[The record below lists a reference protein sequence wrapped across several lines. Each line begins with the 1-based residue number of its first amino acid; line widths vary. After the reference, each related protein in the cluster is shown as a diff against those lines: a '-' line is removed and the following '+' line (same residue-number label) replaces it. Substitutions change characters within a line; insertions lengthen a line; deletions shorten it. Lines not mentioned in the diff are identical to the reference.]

1 MESRIIVA
9 FLLKIRVLI
18 SVCDFVNS
26 LLQIAYSSNN
36 LINLY
41 SATHKYKPDTN
52 YRMEITQK
60 KIEELA
66 PNADAAKNGRDLVK
80 KSKFANLKISSEKN
94 LIWGECAGSG
104 KNPYYC
110 SADYIEENNPVF
122 RCNCPSRQFPC
133 KHAIGLLYAYE
144 ANSAAFSVSDV
155 PEDIL
160 SKREKI
166 EKKQEKKEQEKE
178 SIKEKAEK
186 PKKVNKAAFVKK
198 IDAQIAGIDIAGKIL
213 KDIVQTG
220 LSSVDA
226 KISRTLQAQVKELG
240 NYYIGGIQT
249 AFNNLLLELGNVE
262 NEEYTQVIDQ
272 INFISAL
279 LKKSIDYLNKRKEDP
294 EGNPELDSAI
304 EEQIGY
310 VWKLIELMQYGLYE
324 ENGELIQLSFNSY
337 DNQARKEYVDEGL
350 WLNLK
355 TGRIYKTKNYRP
367 YRAAKYIKED
377 NSSFDVL
384 QLKEMYIYPGD
395 QNPRVRWE
403 AEAVKERKLTTK
415 DLATILAFA
424 SANYADTIKAV
435 KNTIK
440 NPLMDK
446 HPVVLISLHKA
457 YLNGDNLVVED
468 KQGNKLTLKD
478 IEEQNVSSA
487 TNLKAILPSAPEG
500 FALTVMMNNDVQTGL
515 LSAQPMSLI
524 TPEKIIRLLY

>member
-1 MESRIIVA
+1 
-9 FLLKIRVLI
+9 
-18 SVCDFVNS
+18 
-26 LLQIAYSSNN
+26 
-36 LINLY
+36 
-41 SATHKYKPDTN
+41 
-52 YRMEITQK
+52 MEITQK

-80 KSKFANLKISSEKN
+80 KNKFANLKISAEKN

-110 SADYIEENNPVF
+110 SADYVEENNPVF

-144 ANSAAFSVSDV
+144 ANSGAFAVADV
-155 PEDIL
+155 PEDIT

-166 EKKQEKKEQEKE
+166 EKKQEKKAQEKE
-178 SIKEKAEK
+178 TIKEKAEK
-186 PKKVNKAAFVKK
+186 PKKVNKAAFIKK
-198 IDAQIAGIDIAGKIL
+198 ADTQLAGIEIAGKIL

-240 NYYIGGIQT
+240 NYYINGIQT
-249 AFNNLLLELGNVE
+249 AFNDLLLELGEVE
-262 NEEYTQVIDQ
+262 NEEYTRVIDQ
-272 INFISAL
+272 INYISAL
-279 LKKSIDYLNKRKEDP
+279 LKKSTAYLNLRKEDP
-294 EGNPELDSAI
+294 EADPELNSAI

-324 ENGELIQLSFNSY
+324 ENGELVQLSFNSY
-337 DNQARKEYVDEGL
+337 DNPARKEYVDEGI

-355 TGRIYKTKNYRP
+355 SGKLYKTKNYRP

-384 QLKEMYIYPGD
+384 QLKEMFIYPGD

-403 AEAVKERKLTTK
+403 PEAVKERKVEAK
-415 DLATILAFA
+415 DLASILALA
-424 SANYADTIKAV
+424 SGNYADTIKSV

-446 HPVVLISLHKA
+446 NPVVLLTLHKA
-457 YLNGDNLVVED
+457 YLNGDNLVIED
-468 KQGNKLTLKD
+468 SLENKLTLKD
-478 IEEQNVSSA
+478 IQEQNISSA
-487 TNLKAILPSAPEG
+487 TNLRAILPASPQG
-500 FALTVMMNNDVQTGL
+500 FALAVMMNNDVQTGL
-515 LSAQPMSLI
+515 LSAQPMSLV